1 MIGDVTVSRR
11 KRKHQDEGDKAE
23 IDLTPML
30 DVVFIMLIF
39 FIVTASFVKE
49 RTLNVNVPENADAP
63 PPPPTNE
70 NKTIVVQVDAQ
81 NEVFIDGRRV
91 DIRSVRSL
99 IAQKNAANPGG
110 GVVVRAH
117 ENSLTE
123 TYVKIADASRD
134 ANVMD
139 VSLVPYN
146 DRGR

>member
-1 MIGDVTVSRR
+1 MSRR
-11 KRKHQDEGDKAE
+11 KRKIQDKGDKAE

-49 RTLNVNVPENADAP
+49 QTVNVNVPENADAP
-63 PPPPTNE
+63 PPPPSDD
-70 NKTIVVQVDAQ
+70 NKTILVVVDEQ

-99 IAQKNAANPGG
+99 IAQKTAANPGG

-117 ENSLTE
+117 ENSNTE
-123 TYVKIADASRD
+123 TYVAIADASQD
-134 ANVMD
+134 ASVYN
-139 VSLVPYN
+139 VSLVTYSSPN
-146 DRGR
+146 R

>member
-1 MIGDVTVSRR
+1 MSRR
-11 KRKHQDEGDKAE
+11 KRKIQDEGDKAE

-49 RTLNVNVPENADAP
+49 QTVNVNVPENADAP
-63 PPPPTNE
+63 PPPPSDD
-70 NKTIVVQVDAQ
+70 NKTILVVVDAQ

-99 IAQKNAANPGG
+99 IAQKTAANPGG

-117 ENSLTE
+117 EDSNTE
-123 TYVKIADASRD
+123 TYVAIADASQD
-134 ANVMD
+134 ANVYN
-139 VSLVPYN
+139 VSLVTYANPS
-146 DRGR
+146 R